1 MHISLLAICQI
12 MFRIFFLM
20 HSSNMPAVDHD
31 PPCWLIDKAYHAQ
44 LAGADAVRADMKITG
59 MKSDILT
66 CIPIL
71 A

>member
-1 MHISLLAICQI
+1 
-12 MFRIFFLM
+12 M